1 MSLIRKLA
9 GQTAIYGLSSIMG
22 RVINSLLTPFYVRV
36 LGAGENGVIFDFY
49 TLSAFIMIL
58 FTYRLETAYFRFA
71 SKEEDKE
78 QIFITGLNSIF
89 FTSLLFLFILLG
101 FSHPIASMLRYPDH
115 PEYVQIFACILFTD
129 ALAEIPFA
137 RLRLDGKAKRFATI
151 RIIWVLVNVFSNILF
166 LVIFPKVVNNGW
178 LPFLKPIAGLIYNPE
193 IRVGY
198 VFISNLIASVTVLLL
213 LSPVYKRARLLLD
226 KKLGLRML
234 NYSWPLMI
242 VSFAG
247 IINEMLDRQLLK
259 YLLPYSIEKNK
270 EQLGIYGA
278 NYKLAMLVSLFRQ
291 AFMYAAEPFFFSHSK
306 EKDSPIL
313 YARIAKYFTITN
325 IIGFLV
331 ITLYLH
337 IFKYYVGKDGSLF
350 HEGLKVV
357 PILLMA
363 NIFLGLYY
371 NISSWFKLT
380 DKTHYG
386 IIISLTGAAITVIL
400 NVWWIPIFG
409 YVGSAWATLICYFA
423 MAMLCYYLGK
433 KHYPLQ
439 YDWWSIF
446 GYLVLGIVILSI
458 HTWAINLT
466 HPGFV
471 VTTVYA
477 TIALFLFLGVVYVKE
492 RKVLISIKNTE
503 ING

>member
-9 GQTAIYGLSSIMG
+9 GQTAIYGVSSIMG

-71 SKEEDKE
+71 SKDENKE
-78 QIFITGLNSIF
+78 QSFITGLNSIF
-89 FTSLLFLFILLG
+89 LTSLLFLLILLG
-101 FSHPIASMLRYPDH
+101 FSHPIATLLKYPDH
-115 PEYVQIFACILFTD
+115 PEYVQIFAWILFMD

-151 RIIWVLVNVFSNILF
+151 RIIWVLV
-166 LVIFPKVVNNGW
+166 PKVVNNGW
-178 LPFLKPIAGLIYNPE
+178 MPFLRPIAGLVYNPE

-198 VFISNLIASVTVLLL
+198 VFYSNLIASFTVLIL
-213 LSPVYKRARLLLD
+213 LSPVYKRARLLID
-226 KKLGLRML
+226 KKLALRMF

-247 IINEMLDRQLLK
+247 VINEMLDRQLLK
-259 YLLPYSIEKNK
+259 YLLPFSIEKNK

-306 EKDSPIL
+306 KKDSPVL

-325 IIGFLV
+325 IIGFLI

-400 NVWWIPIFG
+400 NIWWIPIFG

-423 MAMLCYYLGK
+423 MAMLCYYLGR

-439 YDWWSIF
+439 YDWLSIF
-446 GYLVLGIVILSI
+446 GYLVLGVVILSI
-458 HTWAINLT
+458 HNWLVNLL
-466 HPGFV
+466 HPGFT
-471 VTTVYA
+471 VTTVFA
-477 TIALFLFLGVVYVKE
+477 TIGLLLFLAVVYFKE
-492 RKVLISIKNTE
+492 KKTLLTIKNTKL
-503 ING
+503 N